1 VPAPARLIDAA
12 PSPSAGPTAAPPA
25 RANAPA
31 PAPSTNKRDD
41 RKQQAQARSALASRT
56 RPLRMEIQ
64 QIDGRL
70 EKLAAEKAE
79 IEATLATGTLP
90 GPQIADAGRRLA
102 HVGAEVQMLEERWLE
117 LQASIEAME
126 AGGG

>member
-1 VPAPARLIDAA
+1 VPAPARLVDAA
-12 PSPSAGPTAAPPA
+12 PAPSPGPATAPAA
-25 RANAPA
+25 RASAPA
-31 PAPSTNKRDD
+31 PASHKRDD

-70 EKLAAEKAE
+70 EKLSAEKAE

-117 LQASIEAME
+117 LQATIEAME
-126 AGGG
+126 SEAG